1 MQYSIIIKAPT
12 GPIEKKCKVSQQR
25 FYEDYDQNS
34 LNGFDD
40 WQFTLTEQCETHQ
53 QLKEKE
59 TFWQHRLKKFY
70 PEGLKEK
77 NKY

>member
-1 MQYSIIIKAPT
+1 MQDSIIIKAPT

-40 WQFTLTEQCETHQ
+40 WQFTLTEQ
-53 QLKEKE
+53 
-59 TFWQHRLKKFY
+59 
-70 PEGLKEK
+70 
-77 NKY
+77 